1 MEGGMIGDVV
11 RRVADMVDEEAAK
24 ACEACRKDMAGRLM
38 PDGLSWPI
46 VDGQPVDFVTGYEPS
61 LGVLEAV
68 CIYSNGA
75 CEVMSH
81 DGIIKGVK
89 EIHVVKPKVLDADG
103 VEIHVGDTVCGTRD
117 MEPMRV
123 VDADSRE
130 CGFKHI
136 KCEKDGDGFF
146 FYCADELTHKLP
158 VLAADGRP
166 LREGETVWDTN
177 GDELVI
183 GAFEDGGHTV
193 TCRYADVGD
202 AIPVHGMWSPSD
214 LTHERPVFDADGV
227 PIKVGDTVYF
237 TDGREQECNT
247 VVHAKYDYKDEPY
260 VQLGRLND
268 VGYPTYTNCSC
279 IDPSQLTHERPESW
293 ERLEHDA
300 EKTVCEY
307 FGANY
312 DCANCPLEPARCDEE
327 AKKDIIRRAKKLAE
341 RGE

>member
-68 CIYSNGA
+68 SIYSNGA

-89 EIHVVKPKVLDADG
+89 EIHVEKPKVLDADG

-136 KCEKDGDGFF
+136 KCEKEGEGFF

-158 VLAADGRP
+158 VLAADGIPGR
-166 LREGETVWDTN
+166 LDQGTVP
-177 GDELVI
+177 GQAS
-183 GAFEDGGHTV
+183 G
-193 TCRYADVGD
+193 
-202 AIPVHGMWSPSD
+202 
-214 LTHERPVFDADGV
+214 GV
-227 PIKVGDTVYF
+227 PGHAEVQGHRQF
-237 TDGREQECNT
+237 DGSKCDA
-247 VVHAKYDYKDEPY
+247 VV
-260 VQLGRLND
+260 
-268 VGYPTYTNCSC
+268 
-279 IDPSQLTHERPESW
+279 
-293 ERLEHDA
+293 
-300 EKTVCEY
+300 
-307 FGANY
+307 
-312 DCANCPLEPARCDEE
+312 
-327 AKKDIIRRAKKLAE
+327 
-341 RGE
+341 RGENRCGR

>member
-68 CIYSNGA
+68 SIYSNGA

-89 EIHVVKPKVLDADG
+89 EIHVGKPKVLDADG

-130 CGFKHI
+130 CGFKNI

-166 LREGETVWDTN
+166 LREGETVWHVGN
-177 GDELVI
+177 GVEFTVI
-183 GAFEDGGHTV
+183 GLPGPGEYQAVKLRLDDGAV
-193 TCRYADVGD
+193 TG
-202 AIPVHGMWSPSD
+202 
-214 LTHERPVFDADGV
+214 L
-227 PIKVGDTVYF
+227 
-237 TDGREQECNT
+237 
-247 VVHAKYDYKDEPY
+247 
-260 VQLGRLND
+260 
-268 VGYPTYTNCSC
+268 
-279 IDPSQLTHERPESW
+279 DPDQLTHERPESW

-327 AKKDIIRRAKKLAE
+327 AKKDITGNGFVDAYQLGFDAGSASRQHEIDEEEKKRSDYYWDKDKAEKRVKELEEENEKLRKKVAKLKKRCRALAE
-341 RGE
+341 RERGER

>member
-11 RRVADMVDEEAAK
+11 RRVADMVDEESAK

-89 EIHVVKPKVLDADG
+89 EIHVGKPKVLDADG

-136 KCEKDGDGFF
+136 KCEKEGEGFF

-166 LREGETVWDTN
+166 LREGETVWHVGN
-177 GDELVI
+177 GVEFTVI
-183 GAFEDGGHTV
+183 GLPGPGEYQAVKLRLDDGAV
-193 TCRYADVGD
+193 TG
-202 AIPVHGMWSPSD
+202 
-214 LTHERPVFDADGV
+214 L
-227 PIKVGDTVYF
+227 
-237 TDGREQECNT
+237 
-247 VVHAKYDYKDEPY
+247 
-260 VQLGRLND
+260 
-268 VGYPTYTNCSC
+268 
-279 IDPSQLTHERPESW
+279 DPDQLTHERPESW

-327 AKKDIIRRAKKLAE
+327 AKKDIIRRVKELEEENEKLRKKVAKLKKRCRALAE
-341 RGE
+341 RERGER

>member
-1 MEGGMIGDVV
+1 MENKAAERTRKRETGARGDRTDGRRGMGL
-11 RRVADMVDEEAAK
+11 ADRLRELADEAEAM
-24 ACEACRKDMAGRLM
+24 EARLM

-68 CIYSNGA
+68 SIYSNGA

-89 EIHVVKPKVLDADG
+89 EIHVEKPKVLDADG

-166 LREGETVWDTN
+166 LRERETVWDVESGTEYEVV
-177 GDELVI
+177 GIHADE
-183 GAFEDGGHTV
+183 DS
-193 TCRYADVGD
+193 
-202 AIPVHGMWSPSD
+202 PVRVM
-214 LTHERPVFDADGV
+214 R
-227 PIKVGDTVYF
+227 
-237 TDGREQECNT
+237 TDGT
-247 VVHAKYDYKDEPY
+247 HLAKATK
-260 VQLGRLND
+260 
-268 VGYPTYTNCSC
+268 
-279 IDPSQLTHERPESW
+279 PSQLTHTKPEIDTW
-293 ERLEHDA
+293 ERLEEDA
-300 EKTVCEY
+300 GKDPCSY
-307 FGANY
+307 FGFDGEETCGKCPASEK
-312 DCANCPLEPARCDEE
+312 NCEQTMALDLVRRC
-327 AKKDIIRRAKKLAE
+327 RALAE
-341 RGE
+341 RERGE

>member
-68 CIYSNGA
+68 SIYSNGA

-89 EIHVVKPKVLDADG
+89 EIHVAKPKVLDADG

-158 VLAADGRP
+158 VLAADSKP
-166 LREGETVWDTN
+166 LREGETVYVLGFGEPLTVKGFADD
-177 GDELVI
+177 GRVLMSFHDENLL
-183 GAFEDGGHTV
+183 G
-193 TCRYADVGD
+193 YK
-202 AIPVHGMWSPSD
+202 PSK
-214 LTHERPVFDADGV
+214 LTHEQPD
-227 PIKVGDTVYF
+227 
-237 TDGREQECNT
+237 
-247 VVHAKYDYKDEPY
+247 
-260 VQLGRLND
+260 
-268 VGYPTYTNCSC
+268 
-279 IDPSQLTHERPESW
+279 SW
-293 ERLEHDA
+293 ERIEKDA
-300 EKTVCEY
+300 EKNPFDYCKDVGHRLDTCENSEAY
-307 FGANY
+307 K
-312 DCANCPLEPARCDEE
+312 ARDLV
-327 AKKDIIRRAKKLAE
+327 RRAKALSE

>member
-68 CIYSNGA
+68 SIYSNGA

-89 EIHVVKPKVLDADG
+89 EIHVEKPKVLDADG

-136 KCEKDGDGFF
+136 KCEKEGEGFF

-166 LREGETVWDTN
+166 LHEGETVYAKNYGYVKCTVLAIEWVVD
-177 GDELVI
+177 GYLV
-183 GAFEDGGHTV
+183 EVENEGGHKF
-193 TCRYADVGD
+193 RQMPDEF
-202 AIPVHGMWSPSD
+202 
-214 LTHERPVFDADGV
+214 THQRPVLDADGV

-247 VVHAKYDYKDEPY
+247 VVHAEYDYKDEPY
-260 VQLGRLND
+260 VQLGRLNE

-279 IDPSQLTHERPESW
+279 IDPSQLTHAKPEPPDTW
-293 ERLEHDA
+293 ERIEEDA
-300 EKTVCEY
+300 GCTATKYNERRGTIFTTKQQV
-307 FGANY
+307 AS
-312 DCANCPLEPARCDEE
+312 
-327 AKKDIIRRAKKLAE
+327 DIVRRAKALAE
-341 RGE
+341 RERGER

>member
-24 ACEACRKDMAGRLM
+24 ACEACRNDMAGRLM

-89 EIHVVKPKVLDADG
+89 EIHVGKPKVLDADG

-136 KCEKDGDGFF
+136 KCEKEGEGFF

-166 LREGETVWDTN
+166 LREGETVWHVGN
-177 GDELVI
+177 GVEFTVI
-183 GAFEDGGHTV
+183 GLPGPGEYQAVKLRLDDGAV
-193 TCRYADVGD
+193 TG
-202 AIPVHGMWSPSD
+202 
-214 LTHERPVFDADGV
+214 L
-227 PIKVGDTVYF
+227 
-237 TDGREQECNT
+237 
-247 VVHAKYDYKDEPY
+247 
-260 VQLGRLND
+260 
-268 VGYPTYTNCSC
+268 
-279 IDPSQLTHERPESW
+279 DPDQLTHERPESW

-327 AKKDIIRRAKKLAE
+327 AKKDIIRRVKELEEENEKLRKKVAKLKKRCRALAE
-341 RGE
+341 RERGER

>member
-46 VDGQPVDFVTGYEPS
+46 VDGQPVDFITGYEPS

-136 KCEKDGDGFF
+136 KCEKEGEGFF

-158 VLAADGRP
+158 VLAADGKP
-166 LREGETVWDTN
+166 LREGETVWGT
-177 GDELVI
+177 
-183 GAFEDGGHTV
+183 
-193 TCRYADVGD
+193 
-202 AIPVHGMWSPSD
+202 
-214 LTHERPVFDADGV
+214 
-227 PIKVGDTVYF
+227 
-237 TDGREQECNT
+237 GREE
-247 VVHAKYDYKDEPY
+247 HEY
-260 VQLGRLND
+260 VILGQPGLGGGAGRFKVACHD
-268 VGYPTYTNCSC
+268 VTDDVDCDC
-279 IDPSQLTHERPESW
+279 DPDLLIHDRPIADTW
-293 ERLEHDA
+293 ERLEDDA
-300 EKTVCEY
+300 TMPPGCYCDLRGVVC
-307 FGANY
+307 
-312 DCANCPLEPARCDEE
+312 
-327 AKKDIIRRAKKLAE
+327 KDITIASSVEGMARDLVRRAKALAE
-341 RGE
+341 RERGER

>member
-46 VDGQPVDFVTGYEPS
+46 VDGQPVDFVTVYEPS

-68 CIYSNGA
+68 SIYSNGA

-89 EIHVVKPKVLDADG
+89 EIHVEKPKVLDADG

-136 KCEKDGDGFF
+136 KCG
-146 FYCADELTHKLP
+146 
-158 VLAADGRP
+158 
-166 LREGETVWDTN
+166 EG
-177 GDELVI
+177 
-183 GAFEDGGHTV
+183 
-193 TCRYADVGD
+193 
-202 AIPVHGMWSPSD
+202 
-214 LTHERPVFDADGV
+214 
-227 PIKVGDTVYF
+227 
-237 TDGREQECNT
+237 
-247 VVHAKYDYKDEPY
+247 
-260 VQLGRLND
+260 
-268 VGYPTYTNCSC
+268 
-279 IDPSQLTHERPESW
+279 
-293 ERLEHDA
+293 A
-300 EKTVCEY
+300 E
-307 FGANY
+307 
-312 DCANCPLEPARCDEE
+312 
-327 AKKDIIRRAKKLAE
+327 
-341 RGE
+341 

>member
-11 RRVADMVDEEAAK
+11 RRVADMVDKEAAK

-89 EIHVVKPKVLDADG
+89 EIHVEKPKVFDADG

-166 LREGETVWDTN
+166 LREGETVWDVL
-177 GDELVI
+177 GKRRFKVLGFGSDAKLGE
-183 GAFEDGGHTV
+183 FTV
-193 TCRYADVGD
+193 KTAGIDSMSLEGY
-202 AIPVHGMWSPSD
+202 SKPSD
-214 LTHERPVFDADGV
+214 
-227 PIKVGDTVYF
+227 
-237 TDGREQECNT
+237 
-247 VVHAKYDYKDEPY
+247 
-260 VQLGRLND
+260 
-268 VGYPTYTNCSC
+268 
-279 IDPSQLTHERPESW
+279 LTHERPESW

>member
-61 LGVLEAV
+61 LGMLEAV
-68 CIYSNGA
+68 SIYSNGA

-89 EIHVVKPKVLDADG
+89 EIHVEKPKVLDADG

-166 LREGETVWDTN
+166 LREGETVWHVGN
-177 GDELVI
+177 GVEFTVI
-183 GAFEDGGHTV
+183 GLPGPGEYQAVKLRLDDGAV
-193 TCRYADVGD
+193 TG
-202 AIPVHGMWSPSD
+202 
-214 LTHERPVFDADGV
+214 L
-227 PIKVGDTVYF
+227 
-237 TDGREQECNT
+237 
-247 VVHAKYDYKDEPY
+247 
-260 VQLGRLND
+260 
-268 VGYPTYTNCSC
+268 
-279 IDPSQLTHERPESW
+279 DPDQLTHERPESW

-341 RGE
+341 KGEQQ